1 MAGFNQLANT
11 SRVVSTGTAI
21 HAGVYGTVIAGA
33 VATGPVADLIAAQR
47 YRAALSA
54 WKALSAATGAA
65 KLINQ
70 FFKTGSVPPGLTPE
84 MMSAYL
90 NLAKTY
96 IAAGMGTAG
105 GIMQS
110 GIGTQANR
118 IQRAGSFA
126 RSPAVNSREL

>member
-1 MAGFNQLANT
+1 
-11 SRVVSTGTAI
+11 
-21 HAGVYGTVIAGA
+21 
-33 VATGPVADLIAAQR
+33 
-47 YRAALSA
+47 
-54 WKALSAATGAA
+54 
-65 KLINQ
+65 
-70 FFKTGSVPPGLTPE
+70 

-118 IQRAGSFA
+118 IQQIENYLGR
-126 RSPAVNSREL
+126 